1 MRKIKIFFNSMLGG
15 LFILMASCSPETEY
29 DILITNG
36 FVFDGAGNPWVY
48 SDIGII
54 DDEIVAMGKL
64 RNVPSKRTI
73 DASGLFVTPGFIDPH
88 SHAAGGL
95 SSAELSH
102 AQPILAQG
110 VTTLITNPCGG
121 GPVDLESQHERLME
135 HGLGVNVGQLV
146 PHGSIRRAVIGN
158 EDREA
163 TPEEIEEMKSLVREA
178 MEYGAFGL
186 STGLFYT
193 PGIYAPTSEII
204 ELSKVVAEYGG
215 VHQSHIRDESN
226 YTIGVVG
233 SVQEVIDISEA
244 SGVTGI
250 VTHIKALGPP
260 VWGASEEIVRM
271 IGEARERGLE
281 IFTDQYPYH
290 ASATSMI
297 AAIIPTWAREG
308 GTGELRKRLSDPD
321 LREKIREGTIENLE
335 RRGGADR
342 LQFRR
347 FSADPSIEG
356 RTLEEVANEMN
367 LDPVETSFELIM
379 EGSPSVVSF
388 NMNDEDIARFMTR
401 SWNMTSSDGGLVKM
415 GEGVPHPRNY
425 GTFPRRIR
433 KYVFEEELQ
442 DIEDAIRSM
451 TSLTSTVFGINDRGV
466 LRPGMKADIAVFDP
480 ARITDRA
487 IFTDPHQLSEGMVYV
502 IVNGIP
508 AIDNGEFTGELSGN
522 VLKKGK

>member
-1 MRKIKIFFNSMLGG
+1 MKKIKILIIYVVSG
-15 LFILMASCSPETEY
+15 LVLFTSACTPQLEY
-29 DILITNG
+29 DIVITNG

-95 SSAELSH
+95 SNAGLSY
-102 AQPILAQG
+102 AYPLLAQG

-121 GPVDLESQHERLME
+121 GPVDLESQRENLLE

-193 PGIYAPTSEII
+193 PGIYAPTSEIT

-281 IFTDQYPYH
+281 IFTDQYPYD

-308 GTGELRKRLSDPD
+308 GTGELRERLSDPD
-321 LREKIREGTIENLE
+321 LREKIREGTKENLA
-335 RRGGADR
+335 RRGGAGR

-356 RTLEEVANEMN
+356 KTLEDVALARN
-367 LDPVETSFELIM
+367 LDPIETAFELIG
-379 EGSPSVVSF
+379 EGSPSIVSF
-388 NMNDEDIARFMTR
+388 NMNDDDIARFMTR
-401 SWNMTSSDGGLVKM
+401 SWNMTSSDNGLVAI

-442 DIEDAIRSM
+442 AIEEAIRSM
-451 TSLTSTVFGINDRGV
+451 TSLTSMVFGLTDRG
-466 LRPGMKADIAVFDP
+466 LICPGMKADIAIFDP
-480 ARITDRA
+480 DRLTDKA
-487 IFTDPHQLSEGMVYV
+487 TYTDPHQLSEGMVYV

-508 AIDNGEFTGELSGN
+508 AIDNGEFTDELAGK
-522 VLKKGK
+522 VLRMEK